1 MNEQL
6 TAKIHSTDNC
16 VVHVKPVSAG
26 TNEKSL
32 AGLLWRTT
40 GVAFSEKDISIR
52 INEKTGEGGALI
64 LCSRETV
71 AAWLHACL
79 NPTIGMTVTPA
90 VCDAPQHGPHQEK
103 RNQRIQRLVTK
114 R

>member
-1 MNEQL
+1 MNEEL
-6 TAKIHSTDNC
+6 TARIRSTENC
-16 VVHVKPVSAG
+16 VVHVKPVNAG
-26 TNEKSL
+26 TTEKSL

-40 GVAFSEKDISIR
+40 GVAFSEKDISVR

-103 RNQRIQRLVTK
+103 KTSAF
-114 R
+114 